1 MAPTLQASALPAYKC
16 GANIGAENADASA
29 AREKEK
35 KALDGAT
42 P

>member
-1 MAPTLQASALPAYKC
+1 MPPTLQVSTLAEYKC
-16 GANIGAENADASA
+16 GANIGVENADASA